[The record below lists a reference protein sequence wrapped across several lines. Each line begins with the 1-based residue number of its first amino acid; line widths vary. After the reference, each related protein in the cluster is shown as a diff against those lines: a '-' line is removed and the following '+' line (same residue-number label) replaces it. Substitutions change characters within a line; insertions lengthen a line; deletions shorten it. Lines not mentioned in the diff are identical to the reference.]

1 MTEMRSG
8 MCASHQ
14 GNWPSAAPTPRLQQT
29 PAVSEAQ
36 AVPPKGPTH
45 QGCRPGQFSS
55 EAEGQ
60 KEKLELSLMKALP
73 TCEQGVDCRLEI

>member
-14 GNWPSAAPTPRLQQT
+14 GNWPSAAPPPPSSADSSCFRSSGC
-29 PAVSEAQ
+29 A
-36 AVPPKGPTH
+36 PKGPTH

-60 KEKLELSLMKALP
+60 KEKLELSLMKALR